1 MITILNLIGVAV
13 ILCVM
18 IIGCINQYLYE
29 RKCFNK
35 GICPD
40 CGEMLQYQGDVDGD
54 QQWQCNNCKYTTY
67 IGWFRK

>member
-67 IGWFRK
+67 IGWFSI